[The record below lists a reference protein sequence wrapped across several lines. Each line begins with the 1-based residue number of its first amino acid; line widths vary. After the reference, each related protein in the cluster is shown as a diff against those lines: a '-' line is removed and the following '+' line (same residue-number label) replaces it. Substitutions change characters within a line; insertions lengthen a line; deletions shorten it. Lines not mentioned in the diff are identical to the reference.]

1 MNTNFFKH
9 VSFLLG
15 LTALCVVGGGLSAQA
30 ETPDAITDMETAVTV
45 DSEPVA
51 VEAATDPAE
60 IPLTESNPAVAAL
73 GVQIATESTASVL
86 PQDSSQEKVI
96 NENADATALPSMR
109 DRSAANGTGTAADL
123 VANKPFPGASTS
135 AAALTEQPQQT
146 SSQTRS
152 QNKVAQT
159 DIELGRATR
168 SGRSYIGAGVNIGF
182 GGDTALGDG
191 SFAIISKIGLS
202 NTLSVRPSVLI
213 GDDATFLIPVTYDF
227 NIRQTDPFETLR
239 FAPYVGGGVTISTGD
254 DSTIGFLATGGVDV
268 PLSREFTATA
278 ALNVGFQDDE
288 IPVGLMVGVG
298 YTFSGF

>member
-1 MNTNFFKH
+1 MNTNFFKQ

-15 LTALCVVGGGLSAQA
+15 LTALCVLGGGLSAQA

-51 VEAATDPAE
+51 VEAATDPAA

-96 NENADATALPSMR
+96 NENADATAVPSMR
-109 DRSAANGTGTAADL
+109 DRSAANATGTAADL
-123 VANKPFPGASTS
+123 VANKPFPDASTS
-135 AAALTEQPQQT
+135 AAALTQPQQT
-146 SSQTRS
+146 SSETRS

>member
-30 ETPDAITDMETAVTV
+30 ETPDAMTDMETAVTV

-51 VEAATDPAE
+51 VEAATAPAE

-109 DRSAANGTGTAADL
+109 ARSVANGTGTAADL
-123 VANKPFPGASTS
+123 VANKPFPDASTS
-135 AAALTEQPQQT
+135 AAALTQPQQT
-146 SSQTRS
+146 SSETRS

-268 PLSREFTATA
+268 PLSRQFTATA

>member
-1 MNTNFFKH
+1 MNTNFFKQ

-15 LTALCVVGGGLSAQA
+15 LTALFVVGGGLSAQA
-30 ETPDAITDMETAVTV
+30 ETSDAITDMETAVTV

-51 VEAATDPAE
+51 VEAATAE

-109 DRSAANGTGTAADL
+109 DLSAANGTGTAADL
-123 VANKPFPGASTS
+123 VAQPFPGASTS

>member
-1 MNTNFFKH
+1 MNTNFFKQ

-15 LTALCVVGGGLSAQA
+15 LTALFVVGGGLSAQA
-30 ETPDAITDMETAVTV
+30 ETSDAITDMETAVTV

-51 VEAATDPAE
+51 VEAATAE

-96 NENADATALPSMR
+96 NENADATGLPSMR
-109 DRSAANGTGTAADL
+109 DLSAANGTGTAADL
-123 VANKPFPGASTS
+123 VAQPFPGASTS

-268 PLSREFTATA
+268 PLSRQFTATA

>member
-1 MNTNFFKH
+1 MNTNFFKQ

-15 LTALCVVGGGLSAQA
+15 LTALFVVGGGLSAQA
-30 ETPDAITDMETAVTV
+30 ETSDAITDMETAVTV

-51 VEAATDPAE
+51 VEAATDPAA

>member
-1 MNTNFFKH
+1 MNTNFFKQ

-15 LTALCVVGGGLSAQA
+15 LTALFVVGGGLSAQA
-30 ETPDAITDMETAVTV
+30 ETSDAITDMETAVTV

-51 VEAATDPAE
+51 VEAATAE

-86 PQDSSQEKVI
+86 PQDSSSQEKVI

-109 DRSAANGTGTAADL
+109 DLSAANGTGTAADL
-123 VANKPFPGASTS
+123 VAQPFPGASTS

-268 PLSREFTATA
+268 PLSRQFTATA